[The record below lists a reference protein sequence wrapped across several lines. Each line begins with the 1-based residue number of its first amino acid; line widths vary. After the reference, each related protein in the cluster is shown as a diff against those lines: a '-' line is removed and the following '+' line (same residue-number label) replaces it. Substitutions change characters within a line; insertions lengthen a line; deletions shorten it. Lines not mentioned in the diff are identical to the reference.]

1 MIPGIDDITGVT
13 IQAGGEKCNRRDTH
27 NLSSDIAGRESTR
40 GLGEVKGKIQREFE
54 NV

>member
-1 MIPGIDDITGVT
+1 MIPGIDDITGDDT
-13 IQAGGEKCNRRDTH
+13 SRRRKCNRRDTH